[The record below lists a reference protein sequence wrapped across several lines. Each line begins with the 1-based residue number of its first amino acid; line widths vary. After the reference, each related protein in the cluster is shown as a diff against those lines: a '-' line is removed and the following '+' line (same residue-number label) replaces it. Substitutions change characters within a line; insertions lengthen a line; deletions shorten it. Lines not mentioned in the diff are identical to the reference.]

1 MTTLFALIGCV
12 QSEYAASIAE
22 IITDPSHPPVALLAE
37 LVLVVPSI
45 PPKVGEPTS
54 CNGKN

>member
-1 MTTLFALIGCV
+1 MTTLCTFIDYV
-12 QSEYAASIAE
+12 QSEYATSIAE
-22 IITDPSHPPVALLAE
+22 VVTDPSHSLVAFLTE